1 MQQQRLLVSDD
12 LHLQL
17 HVALIHLS
25 WSFSRSKVPFSA
37 QCRSVCSS
45 GAVSCNIT
53 ISQEIPISF
62 KPRSSN
68 KLLRAF
74 SVGVD
79 FGVCVSASDSV
90 FFSHTIFLATFAV
103 SQYHQ
108 WLNTS
113 YITLT
118 TKFPFG
124 PWHARSRIPRSRIA
138 DRWPWQQKQHH
149 KDSGCDL
156 TEASRTIENWIE
168 KAILST
174 HQSLIVDRKENKSC
188 KLYFIS
194 YG

>member
-1 MQQQRLLVSDD
+1 MQQQQLLVSDD

-37 QCRSVCSS
+37 QCLSVCSS

-108 WLNTS
+108 WLNKG

-124 PWHARSRIPRSRIA
+124 PWHDWSRIPRSRIA
-138 DRWPWQQKQHH
+138 DRWPWQQSNIIKIQAVT
-149 KDSGCDL
+149 SR
-156 TEASRTIENWIE
+156 ASRTIENWIE

-174 HQSLIVDRKENKSC
+174 KQSLIMDRKENKSC